1 MKKIVITM
9 SVLALA
15 VVLLSG
21 KKGDNVMTK
30 EKGAYVVNTTTL
42 AKDVIGYEGQT
53 PLKIYIRKDKVEK
66 IEALPNNETPKYWN
80 AAVKHMLDKWNGKK
94 VKEAKA
100 HKVDGRTG
108 ATYSSDA
115 IRENVKRGLE
125 YYEKNK

>member
-15 VVLLSG
+15 VVLMSG

-80 AAVKHMLDKWNGKK
+80 ATVKHMLDKWNGKK

-100 HKVDGRTG
+100 LKVDGRTG